1 MMTVT
6 KLKKRIVVKGNDD
19 KSKLGLVHV
28 YTGDG
33 KGKTTASLGLAL
45 RALGNGYKVYMIQ
58 FLKSGFTG
66 ELKSAEQFSS
76 LFDIEQYG
84 VDALTN
90 KEEIMQ
96 NLREQKAKF
105 VFQPDELEKEAARI
119 ALEKAYAVVKDGK
132 HEMLILDE
140 INVALDKGLIQM
152 DDVKRL
158 IDNHDN
164 IELVFTGRDAPEA
177 LYQYADYVSNIQR
190 IKHPWQKGIIA
201 RKGIEY

>member
-1 MMTVT
+1 MTVT

-190 IKHPWQKGIIA
+190 IKHPWQKGIVA

>member
-158 IDNHDN
+158 LDNHDN